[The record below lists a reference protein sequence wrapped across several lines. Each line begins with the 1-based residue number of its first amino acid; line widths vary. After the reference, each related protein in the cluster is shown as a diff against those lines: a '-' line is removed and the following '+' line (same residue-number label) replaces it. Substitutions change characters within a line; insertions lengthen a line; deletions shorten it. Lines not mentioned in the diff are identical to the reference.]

1 MDADAFRDIIV
12 LVISYTQTKQ
22 KTAFDGYIYLIYN
35 DVVSQ
40 TIVHFFRA
48 IGYDVYIHY
57 MLNV

>member
-22 KTAFDGYIYLIYN
+22 KTAFDGYFYLIYN

-48 IGYDVYIHY
+48 IGYDV
-57 MLNV
+57 